1 MFFDKHHQCAM
12 CLIRPCLKS
21 YDMLSLICSNDIL
34 LLFAE
39 WIPDCCR
46 LNAATSCS
54 FCCLSTVRVSNCSK
68 NLPMLELVSDS
79 IPSDICFLNPP
90 AKPFHQCKLGCAIF
104 NGEDEVPSSQ
114 AWIVSIATTKEV
126 KHPTRLLVNFEALL
140 KLVGANE
147 SPIENP
153 IASPIK
159 MIRRVYFHYFSNHLS
174 FLFHFFGSVMKY
186 FWSVGLVGHGG
197 NESLFQKKKV
207 FFEKHHHVNHH

>member
-1 MFFDKHHQCAM
+1 
-12 CLIRPCLKS
+12 
-21 YDMLSLICSNDIL
+21 MLSLICSNDIL

-54 FCCLSTVRVSNCSK
+54 FCCPSTGRVSNCSK

-90 AKPFHQCKLGCAIF
+90 TKPFHQCKLGVSENGASLVPF

-126 KHPTRLLVNFEALL
+126 KHPTKLLVNWSSSEACWGERKPHWNPHLKPNKHDSTGLL
-140 KLVGANE
+140 
-147 SPIENP
+147 P
-153 IASPIK
+153 
-159 MIRRVYFHYFSNHLS
+159 
-174 FLFHFFGSVMKY
+174 
-186 FWSVGLVGHGG
+186 
-197 NESLFQKKKV
+197 LFQ
-207 FFEKHHHVNHH
+207 